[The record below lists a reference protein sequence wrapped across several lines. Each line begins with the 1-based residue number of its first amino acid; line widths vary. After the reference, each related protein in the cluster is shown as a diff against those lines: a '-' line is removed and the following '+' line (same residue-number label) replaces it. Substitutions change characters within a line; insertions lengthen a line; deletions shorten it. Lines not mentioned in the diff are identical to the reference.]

1 MALVD
6 SEAAFEQ
13 RLREVIPTAAVRGS
27 IVNSG
32 IRTFS
37 GLHKTLR
44 PMIRLG
50 LLLMAFCQLDM
61 TWLLTVLS
69 EGFILRHRLW

>member
-13 RLREVIPTAAVRGS
+13 RLREVIPIAAVRGS
-27 IVNSG
+27 VVNAG

-37 GLHKTLR
+37 GLAFASGTPQNR
-44 PMIRLG
+44 

-61 TWLLTVLS
+61 TWPPTVLS